1 MWQIENFNLGLNLRA
16 LIRFYVGTCFC
27 IFGMCQIWIVTVGS
41 FTASAVL
48 VFMVTG
54 TMGCEGKEVMN
65 LCQICCQH
73 DAIPSFLGVV
83 LD

>member
-1 MWQIENFNLGLNLRA
+1 MFNLGLSLPA
-16 LIRFYVGTCFC
+16 PIRFYVGTCFY

-54 TMGCEGKEVMN
+54 TMAYEGKGVMN
-65 LCQICCQH
+65 LCQINYQH
-73 DAIPSFLGVV
+73 DAIPFFLGVV
-83 LD
+83 F